1 MSPLSA
7 LTLMITPH
15 DAVCNSTPG
24 SLGVAPPQW
33 HGSSLKVGAWA
44 WFISV
49 SPSVLRAEWVL
60 LKDVSSSQVRDGR
73 LTQMIPLLSDCS
85 RSPWHLVLGDR
96 SEVPLVLQGLRL
108 LPAEA
113 AACHGPAP
121 GARKPAPPPATA
133 VLGLSSTHRPSGKRA
148 GRSLFSVTA
157 LEPHP

>member
-1 MSPLSA
+1 MMQSVILPLAHCESHLPSGMGA
-7 LTLMITPH
+7 LE
-15 DAVCNSTPG
+15 G
-24 SLGVAPPQW
+24 GGLGLVHLCVPLGAK
-33 HGSSLKVGAWA
+33 SRVGA
-44 WFISV
+44 
-49 SPSVLRAEWVL
+49 PERCLN
-60 LKDVSSSQVRDGR
+60 SQVRDGR

-85 RSPWHLVLGDR
+85 RSPWHLVLGNR
-96 SEVPLVLQGLRL
+96 SSVPLVLQGLRL

-113 AACHGPAP
+113 AACRGPAP